1 MQPQPEMIPQ
11 NAQIPNA
18 NQPIQSQM
26 YQVIQT
32 ESPNCCEKFSKC
44 VTGNTNIP
52 LMVFLILMSSL
63 NVIVLW
69 CIINAHI
76 HYYSFLF
83 LNASIFQFLFALF
96 VWCRMAM
103 KIEKNTSTVKY
114 GYLYLINLLILS
126 ICSFTLP
133 FFRIWN
139 FILFET
145 ILIALNN
152 KEKKMKFFF
161 FRIPGKALIICS
173 LIYHLIINPFDI
185 YSLIITVAYAFIYNK
200 WLSQK
205 LNISNEK
212 VQRLENSCLIKT
224 FKEKI
229 STFISLEDTQ
239 KKDKKQQPLVNHQQD
254 INNSVNMSFIPA
266 NMYPN
271 YYSGIIAAQ
280 GQQQIQLQ
288 QLAPSQEINNPPV
301 VDINQPN

>member
-1 MQPQPEMIPQ
+1 MQPQPQIIPQ
-11 NAQIPNA
+11 NVQIPNA
-18 NQPIQSQM
+18 NQPIQNQM

-44 VTGNTNIP
+44 MTGNTNIP
-52 LMVFLILMSSL
+52 LMVFIILISSL

-69 CIINAHI
+69 SIIHIRI
-76 HYYSFLF
+76 HYFTLIFFIS
-83 LNASIFQFLFALF
+83 SIFQFLFALF

-114 GYLYLINLLILS
+114 GYLFLINLLMLS
-126 ICSFTLP
+126 ILTLTLP

-145 ILIALNN
+145 ILIVLNN
-152 KEKKMKFFF
+152 TDKKMKFFCC
-161 FRIPGKALIICS
+161 RIPGKAVLFFSIV
-173 LIYHLIINPFDI
+173 YHMIINPFEI
-185 YSLIITVAYAFIYNK
+185 ISVIITIAYAFIYNK

-229 STFISLEDTQ
+229 ATFITLEDTQ
-239 KKDKKQQPLVNHQQD
+239 RKDKKQQPLVNHQQD
-254 INNSVNMSFIPA
+254 INNSVNMSFIPS

-271 YYSGIIAAQ
+271 YYSGIIAAP

-288 QLAPSQEINNPPV
+288 QLAPSQGINNPPV
-301 VDINQPN
+301 VDINQLN

>member
-18 NQPIQSQM
+18 NQPIQGQM

-52 LMVFLILMSSL
+52 LMVFIILMSSL

-76 HYYSFLF
+76 HYFSFLF
-83 LNASIFQFLFALF
+83 LNASIFQLLFALF

-114 GYLYLINLLILS
+114 GYLYLINLLIIS

-133 FFRIWN
+133 LFRIWN

-152 KEKKMKFFF
+152 KDKKMKFFCC
-161 FRIPGKALIICS
+161 RIPGKALIICS
-173 LIYHLIINPFDI
+173 ILYHLIINPFDI

-224 FKEKI
+224 FKEKFE
-229 STFISLEDTQ
+229 TFITLEDTQ

-254 INNSVNMSFIPA
+254 INNSINMSFIPA

-288 QLAPSQEINNPPV
+288 QIAPSQGINNPPV
-301 VDINQPN
+301 VDINQTN

>member
-1 MQPQPEMIPQ
+1 MQPQPQMIPQ

-18 NQPIQSQM
+18 NQPNQNQM

-32 ESPNCCEKFSKC
+32 ESPNSCEKFSKC

-63 NVIVLW
+63 NAIVIWSL
-69 CIINAHI
+69 I
-76 HYYSFLF
+76 HFEIYYGSIFL
-83 LNASIFQFLFALF
+83 LASIFQFLFALF

-114 GYLYLINLLILS
+114 GYLYFINLLILS
-126 ICSFTLP
+126 LCTLTYPIVRIC
-133 FFRIWN
+133 N

-152 KEKKMKFFF
+152 KDKKMKFFCC
-161 FRIPGKALIICS
+161 RIPGKAVIICS
-173 LIYHLIINPFDI
+173 IIYHLIINPFEI
-185 YSLIITVAYAFIYNK
+185 ISIIITVAYAFIYNK

-224 FKEKI
+224 CKEKFE
-229 STFISLEDTQ
+229 TFISLEDTQ
-239 KKDKKQQPLVNHQQD
+239 KNDKKQQPLVNHQQD

-271 YYSGIIAAQ
+271 YYSGIIPNPNQ
-280 GQQQIQLQ
+280 PQIPQQPI
-288 QLAPSQEINNPPV
+288 APAPGAINPPV
-301 VDINQPN
+301 VNINQAN

>member
-1 MQPQPEMIPQ
+1 MQPEPQTIPQ
-11 NAQIPNA
+11 NDQIPNA
-18 NQPIQSQM
+18 NQPIQSQT

-44 VTGNTNIP
+44 VSGSTNIP

-63 NVIVLW
+63 NVIILW
-69 CIINAHI
+69 SIICIHI
-76 HYYSFLF
+76 HFFKFLF
-83 LNASIFQFLFALF
+83 FNASIFQFLFALF
-96 VWCRMAM
+96 VWSRMAI

-114 GYLYLINLLILS
+114 GYLFLINLLILS
-126 ICSFTLP
+126 IFTLTLP
-133 FFRIWN
+133 LFRIWN

-152 KEKKMKFFF
+152 KEKKMRFFCC
-161 FRIPGKALIICS
+161 RITGKQVIFCS
-173 LIYHLIINPFDI
+173 IIYHLIISPFDI
-185 YSLIITVAYAFIYNK
+185 FSLVVTIAYAFLYNK

-224 FKEKI
+224 CKEKFE
-229 STFISLEDTQ
+229 TFISLEDTQ
-239 KKDKKQQPLVNHQQD
+239 KNDKKQQPLVNHQQD

-288 QLAPSQEINNPPV
+288 QLAPSQGINNPPV

>member
-1 MQPQPEMIPQ
+1 MQPQPQMIPQ

-18 NQPIQSQM
+18 NQPNQNQM

-63 NVIVLW
+63 NAIVIWSL
-69 CIINAHI
+69 I
-76 HYYSFLF
+76 HFQIYFGSIFLF
-83 LNASIFQFLFALF
+83 ASIFQFLFALF

-126 ICSFTLP
+126 LCTLTYP
-133 FFRIWN
+133 IVRIWN

-152 KEKKMKFFF
+152 KDKKMKFFCC
-161 FRIPGKALIICS
+161 RIPGKAVIICS
-173 LIYHLIINPFDI
+173 IIYHIIINPFEI
-185 YSLIITVAYAFIYNK
+185 ISIIITVAYAFIYNK

-212 VQRLENSCLIKT
+212 VQRLENSCLIK
-224 FKEKI
+224 K
-229 STFISLEDTQ
+229 
-239 KKDKKQQPLVNHQQD
+239 
-254 INNSVNMSFIPA
+254 
-266 NMYPN
+266 
-271 YYSGIIAAQ
+271 
-280 GQQQIQLQ
+280 
-288 QLAPSQEINNPPV
+288 
-301 VDINQPN
+301 NQRKNCHFY

>member
-1 MQPQPEMIPQ
+1 MQPQPQMIPQ
-11 NAQIPNA
+11 NVQIPNA
-18 NQPIQSQM
+18 NQPIQNQM

-69 CIINAHI
+69 CIIHVHI
-76 HYYSFLF
+76 HYFTFLF
-83 LNASIFQFLFALF
+83 LNASIFQLLFALF

-126 ICSFTLP
+126 VFSLTLP

-152 KEKKMKFFF
+152 KEKKMKFFC
-161 FRIPGKALIICS
+161 FRIPGKYVIICS
-173 LIYHLIINPFDI
+173 ILYHLMINPLDI
-185 YSLIITVAYAFIYNK
+185 YSLTITVAYAFIYNK

-205 LNISNEK
+205 INISNEK
-212 VQRLENSCLIKT
+212 VQRLENSCLIKK

-229 STFISLEDTQ
+229 ATFISLEDTQ

-288 QLAPSQEINNPPV
+288 QFAPSQGINNPPV

>member
-18 NQPIQSQM
+18 NQPIQDQM

-52 LMVFLILMSSL
+52 LMVFIILMSSL

-69 CIINAHI
+69 WIINAHI
-76 HYYSFLF
+76 HYFSFLF
-83 LNASIFQFLFALF
+83 LNASIFQLLFALF

-114 GYLYLINLLILS
+114 GYLYLINLLIIS

-133 FFRIWN
+133 LFRIWN

-152 KEKKMKFFF
+152 KDKKMKFFCC
-161 FRIPGKALIICS
+161 RIPGKALIICS
-173 LIYHLIINPFDI
+173 ILYHLIINPFDI

-224 FKEKI
+224 FKEKFE
-229 STFISLEDTQ
+229 TFITLEDTQ

-254 INNSVNMSFIPA
+254 INNSINMSFIPA

-288 QLAPSQEINNPPV
+288 QIAPSQGINNPPV